1 VWTRLEL
8 SAGLDALFV
17 AFHDRKAYTLRRKV
31 RGVELVKLD
40 FAAKIDTPRVAIP
53 RGSAGG
59 AVDDAIVGRRE
70 FHVGDDKAALA
81 PVDDQD
87 RLRLGRASRNRPVE
101 EATITTVRAGQHSAI
116 DRFGLLLIEEA
127 G

>member
-1 VWTRLEL
+1 M
-8 SAGLDALFV
+8 
-17 AFHDRKAYTLRRKV
+17 
-31 RGVELVKLD
+31 LD

-59 AVDDAIVGRRE
+59 AVDAAIVGGRE
-70 FHVGDDKAALA
+70 FHAGDDKAALA
-81 PVDDQD
+81 PVDDQG
-87 RLRLGRASRNRPVE
+87 RLRLGRALRNRPVE
-101 EATITTVRAGQHSAI
+101 EEAITTLVRAEQRSAI